1 VTSSRRHDAAQ
12 ALAAAGAGRLSLDDA
27 GLLRAD
33 ATARALLGVPLA
45 QAPLADVLAT
55 LPAAAA
61 LPLQRALADAAAAA
75 APPLSLL
82 LCVQGRVLHLQGSR
96 VDGELLLLV
105 LPAPAEAAPLDFLAA
120 ASHELRTPLQALL
133 GFVAQARAGDTSGT
147 SRDQRAW
154 DGLDQAAELLRQRV
168 DDLLDFSRLRAGR
181 LDLAQDQPIDLQAL
195 FDRLAALGD
204 SLRGSKPLRIRLRPD
219 ANAPR
224 HLRGDARRLEQVLV
238 NLLGNAIKYTDAGA
252 VTIQSRV
259 RGRREGHV
267 TLRLAVAD
275 TGRGIAFEQLD
286 RVGRPFEQAG
296 GDRPG
301 SGLGLAVVQEML
313 GLFGS
318 TLRLASVAGGGSIFW
333 FDVEL
338 AVDAAAAVPAP
349 VAPPAAPVRTV
360 PVRVLV
366 VDDSPIVQMA
376 LEGQLDAMGVQVATA
391 GDVAGA
397 LALGRRQAFD
407 LVLADLQLDGSSG
420 LDLLRQWRQLPVGQ
434 ATPFALLSG
443 HIGDEQRA
451 QAQALGVRECL
462 LKPCRSA
469 DLQALIHAL
478 PVVAAPPLPVTSVLW
493 PVFARTWQQ
502 RRPRLMAAPPGS
514 AGQLHELHGLRGE
527 LALLPGPQARAA
539 LQLAAALDD
548 ELRAGGLLQ
557 PARWQGL
564 LAQVD
569 ALAPPAA

>member
-1 VTSSRRHDAAQ
+1 MTSSRRHDAAQ
-12 ALAAAGAGRLSLDDA
+12 ALAAAGAGRLSLDEA

-55 LPAAAA
+55 LPASAA
-61 LPLQRALADAAAAA
+61 LPLQRALADAGAPA

-96 VDGELLLLV
+96 VGGELLLLV

-133 GFVAQARAGDTSGT
+133 GFVAQARATGASGE
-147 SRDQRAW
+147 QRAW

-333 FDVEL
+333 FDVDL
-338 AVDAAAAVPAP
+338 AVDASAAAVPAP
-349 VAPPAAPVRTV
+349 VALPAAPVRTV

-391 GDVAGA
+391 GDVASA

-420 LDLLRQWRQLPVGQ
+420 LDLLRQWRQLPAGQ
-434 ATPFALLSG
+434 TTPFALLSG
-443 HIGDEQRA
+443 HISDEQRT

-469 DLQALIHAL
+469 DLQALIQAL
-478 PVVAAPPLPVTSVLW
+478 PVVAAPPLPATSVLW

-502 RRPRLMAAPPGS
+502 RRPRLVAAPPGS

-548 ELRAGGLLQ
+548 ELRAGGMLQ
-557 PARWQGL
+557 PARWQAL